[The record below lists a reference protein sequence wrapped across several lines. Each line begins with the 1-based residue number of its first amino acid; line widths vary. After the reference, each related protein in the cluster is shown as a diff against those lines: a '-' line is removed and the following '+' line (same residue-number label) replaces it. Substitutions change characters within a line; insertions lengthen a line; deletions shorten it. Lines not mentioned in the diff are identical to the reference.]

1 MPSQAGHTGFR
12 YDVRTRSSEPAM
24 STHPPQPPRVSVALC
39 VYNGEKHLRE
49 QLDTVL
55 AQRGVD
61 LEVIAVD
68 DGSRDGSVALLREAA
83 ARDPRLQVHVN
94 PENLGPLRS
103 FERAM
108 SLGGGEFVAPC
119 DQDDR
124 WHPDKLAQL
133 LACIGDADLAYCD
146 SEYIDDGGRP
156 SGRGISSDLTMMSG
170 REPMRFVF
178 SNSVSG
184 HALIVRRA
192 LFEAARPFPPGL
204 FHDWWLAMCAS
215 ARGGVAYLDEA
226 LVQFRRHDAAFS
238 PLGKDAAQAPPSRNR
253 VWLEERRALLRA
265 LAGSA
270 FDRDGRAAA
279 MLHALEQAEAGR
291 GYGPLL
297 RSVWQSRAAAP
308 PWRGSTAINA
318 LRLQSRFIRKL
329 RRARKEPPI
338 AGPRFRL

>member
-1 MPSQAGHTGFR
+1 MTAVPPSF
-12 YDVRTRSSEPAM
+12 
-24 STHPPQPPRVSVALC
+24 PRVSVALC
-39 VYNGEKHLRE
+39 VCNGERHLRE

-55 AQRGVD
+55 AQRDVD

-68 DGSRDGSVALLREAA
+68 DGSSDGSVALLREVA

-108 SLGGGEFVAPC
+108 SLGSGEFIAPC

-124 WHPDKLAQL
+124 WQPQKLAKL
-133 LACIGDADLAYCD
+133 LAAIGNADLAYCD
-146 SEYIDDGGRP
+146 SEYIDDAGIAH
-156 SGRGISSDLTMMSG
+156 GRGISSDLTMMSG
-170 REPMRFVF
+170 HEPLQFVF

-184 HALIVRRA
+184 HALLVRRA
-192 LFEAARPFPPGL
+192 LFDAARPFPPGL
-204 FHDWWLAMCAS
+204 FHDWWLAMCAA
-215 ARGGVAYLDEA
+215 ARGGVVYLDEA

-238 PLGKDAAQAPPSRNR
+238 PLGKGAAKAPPSRNR
-253 VWLEERRALLRA
+253 VWIEERRALLRA

-270 FDRDGRAAA
+270 FDRGGRAAE
-279 MLHALEQAEAGR
+279 MLQALERAENGE

-297 RSVWQSRAAAP
+297 RSIWRTRAAAP
-308 PWRGSTAINA
+308 PWKGSTAINA

-338 AGPRFRL
+338 TGPRFRL

>member
-1 MPSQAGHTGFR
+1 MTAVPPS
-12 YDVRTRSSEPAM
+12 S
-24 STHPPQPPRVSVALC
+24 PRVSVALC
-39 VYNGEKHLRE
+39 VYNGERHLRE

-55 AQRGVD
+55 AQRDVE

-68 DGSRDGSVALLREAA
+68 DGSSDGSVALLREVA

-108 SLGGGEFVAPC
+108 SLGSGEFIAPC

-124 WHPDKLAQL
+124 WQPQKLAKL

-146 SEYIDDGGRP
+146 SEYIDDAGVAH
-156 SGRGISSDLTMMSG
+156 GRGISSDLTMMSG
-170 REPMRFVF
+170 HEPLQFVF

-184 HALIVRRA
+184 HALLVRRT
-192 LFEAARPFPPGL
+192 LFDAARPFPPGL
-204 FHDWWLAMCAS
+204 FHDWWLAMCAA
-215 ARGGVAYLDEA
+215 ARGGVVYLDEA

-238 PLGKDAAQAPPSRNR
+238 PLGKGAAKAPPSRNR

-270 FDRDGRAAA
+270 FDRDGRAAE
-279 MLHALEQAEAGR
+279 MLHALERAEDGE
-291 GYGPLL
+291 GYAPLL
-297 RSVWQSRAAAP
+297 RSIWHARSAAP
-308 PWRGSTAINA
+308 PWKGSMAINA

-338 AGPRFRL
+338 TGPRFRL

>member
-1 MPSQAGHTGFR
+1 
-12 YDVRTRSSEPAM
+12 M
-24 STHPPQPPRVSVALC
+24 STNPLQPPRVSVALC
-39 VYNGEKHLRE
+39 VYNGERHLRE

-55 AQRGVD
+55 AQRGVG

-68 DGSRDGSVALLREAA
+68 DGSSDGSVTLLREIA
-83 ARDPRLQVHVN
+83 ARDPRVQVHVN

-103 FERAM
+103 FEKAM
-108 SLGGGEFVAPC
+108 ALGSGEFVAPC

-124 WHPDKLAQL
+124 WHPEKLSKL
-133 LACIGDADLAYCD
+133 LDAIGDADLAYCD
-146 SEYIDDGGRP
+146 SEYIDGAGQA

-170 REPMRFVF
+170 HEPMQFVF

-204 FHDWWLAMCAS
+204 FHDWWLAMCAA
-215 ARGGVAYLDEA
+215 ARGGVVYLDEP

-238 PLGKDAAQAPPSRNR
+238 PLGKDGTQAPPSRNR
-253 VWLEERRALLRA
+253 VWIEERRALLRA

-279 MLHALEQAEAGR
+279 MLQALERAEAGR
-291 GYGPLL
+291 GIGPLL
-297 RSVWQSRAAAP
+297 RCVWEARAAAP
-308 PWRGSTAINA
+308 PWRGAMAINA

-338 AGPRFRL
+338 SGPRFRL

>member
-1 MPSQAGHTGFR
+1 MPPGT
-12 YDVRTRSSEPAM
+12 PA
-24 STHPPQPPRVSVALC
+24 STPLVSVALC

-68 DGSRDGSVALLREAA
+68 DGSKDGSVALLREVA
-83 ARDPRLQVHVN
+83 ARDPRVRVHVN

-108 SLGGGEFVAPC
+108 SLGSGEFVAPC

-124 WHPDKLAQL
+124 WHPDKLSRL
-133 LACIGDADLAYCD
+133 LARIGDADLAYCD
-146 SEYIDDGGRP
+146 SEYIDGAGRP
-156 SGRGISSDLTMMSG
+156 SGRSISSDLTMMRG
-170 REPMRFVF
+170 HEPMQFVF

-204 FHDWWLAMCAS
+204 FHDWWLAMCAA
-215 ARGGVAYLDEA
+215 ARGGVAYLDEP

-253 VWLEERRALLRA
+253 VWLEERRGLLRA

-279 MLHALEQAEAGR
+279 MLEALTAAEAGS

-297 RSVWQSRAAAP
+297 SSVWQSRAAAP
-308 PWRGSTAINA
+308 PWRGSAAINA

-329 RRARKEPPI
+329 RRARKEAPI
-338 AGPRFRL
+338 AGPRFKL